1 MPMMDISKRELE
13 TLRQLIAEHDR
24 KLAADDA
31 DIEPI
36 ELSPREQEIFILIA
50 SGYEGAEIAAR
61 CTIAHQTVKTHLSN
75 IFDKLQAD
83 NARHAVAKGLQL
95 GLLHVEDIVPR

>member
-1 MPMMDISKRELE
+1 MPLIDISLDELK

-24 KLAADDA
+24 KLSADDA

-50 SGYEGAEIAAR
+50 SGYAGTEIAAR

-75 IFDKLQAD
+75 IFDKLHAE
-83 NARHAVAKGLQL
+83 NARHAVAIGLRL
-95 GLLHVEDIVPR
+95 GLIHVEDFIPR